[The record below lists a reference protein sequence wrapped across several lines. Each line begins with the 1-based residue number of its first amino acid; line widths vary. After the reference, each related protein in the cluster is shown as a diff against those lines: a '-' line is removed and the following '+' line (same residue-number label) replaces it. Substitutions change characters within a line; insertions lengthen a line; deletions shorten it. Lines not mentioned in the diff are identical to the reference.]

1 MNKKSLIIVRG
12 LPGSGKSTLC
22 SLLSE
27 NGLYP
32 IFSIDDYFTN
42 PKNGDYQFDYSKN
55 HLAYKACEENTRQ
68 SMQKEVSK
76 IFLDH
81 TFTLEWEMEPYFK
94 MATEYQYQ
102 VFVLTLENRH
112 GGKNIHGVTDE
123 QIKKMGE
130 KFQVKLFSVS

>member
-22 SLLSE
+22 NLLSE

-32 IFSIDDYFTN
+32 VYSIDDYFTN
-42 PKNGDYQFDYSKN
+42 PDNGNYQFDYTKN
-55 HLAYKACEENTRQ
+55 HLAYKTCEENTRQ
-68 SMQKEVSK
+68 SMQKGISK

-94 MATEYQYQ
+94 MASEFQYQ

-112 GGKNIHGVTDE
+112 GGKNIHGISDE
-123 QIKKMGE
+123 QIMKMAE
-130 KFQVKLFSVS
+130 KFQVKLLTS